1 MALFLS
7 VFCYRSPVTIYYNNQ
22 SARTTR
28 AIRSFQSK
36 WDKGNSGKMKDSAI
50 MHAEERP
57 NTQRLSGRSD
67 MRGKLLGFEG
77 RKAGGR

>member
-7 VFCYRSPVTIYYNNQ
+7 VFCSRSPITIYYI
-22 SARTTR
+22 SARATR
-28 AIRSFQSK
+28 ATRSFQSK